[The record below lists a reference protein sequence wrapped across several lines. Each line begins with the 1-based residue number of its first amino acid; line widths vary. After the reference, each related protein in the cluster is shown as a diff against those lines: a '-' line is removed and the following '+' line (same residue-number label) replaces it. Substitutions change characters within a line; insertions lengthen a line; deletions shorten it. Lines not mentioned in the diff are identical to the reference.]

1 MGASTRMEI
10 EWFKQL
16 PTFLSSCAASGNSST
31 VSILVGVSGL
41 APWEFQFSCAP
52 PCLMGDTNNLKKRNK
67 SGFPCQNVWNK
78 KAFPW

>member
-31 VSILVGVSGL
+31 VSSRVGVCSIE
-41 APWEFQFSCAP
+41 AE
-52 PCLMGDTNNLKKRNK
+52 
-67 SGFPCQNVWNK
+67 
-78 KAFPW
+78 